1 MEILNLIPVI
11 YAKFVAFIL
20 IFMRI
25 ATMLWTFNIF
35 RRELITGRI
44 IFSLASVLSFYIVA
58 LNNNVMNMDVFS
70 LKMLI
75 SAFFQVFIGFLAG
88 MILNIVFEVFLA
100 IGQIIS
106 SQIGLGMASLY
117 DPRFG
122 SITTLSHFYM
132 MVTTI
137 IFLLLNGHLFIIQTI
152 MSSFDVLP
160 VDKTMLPQ
168 SLMSAVLSYSGTIFS
183 GSIMLSIT
191 IIITILLTNT
201 ALAVMTKFAP
211 QFNIFSVGIN
221 MTLIIGLITI
231 YITFNMFIKEG
242 NSILVESLNYLQT
255 SLHKLK

>member
-44 IFSLASVLSFYIVA
+44 LFSLTCVLSFYIVA
-58 LNNNVMNMDVFS
+58 LNDNVMSMDIFS
-70 LKMLI
+70 LTMLI

-100 IGQIIS
+100 VGQIIS
-106 SQIGLGMASLY
+106 SQIGLGMASMY

-132 MVTTI
+132 MLTTI
-137 IFLLLNGHLFIIQTI
+137 IFLLLNGHLYIINTI
-152 MSSFDVLP
+152 MGSFEALP
-160 VDKTMLPQ
+160 ISKTLMPQ

-191 IIITILLTNT
+191 IIVTILLTNT

-231 YITFNMFIKEG
+231 YMTFNMFI
-242 NSILVESLNYLQT
+242 NQSNHMLVDGLNYLQT
-255 SLHKLK
+255 SFHKLR

>member
-117 DPRFG
+117 DLRFG